1 MISMSTFE
9 KLKKVEMI
17 SEYVKLKKE
26 YEELNEKFSNLQN
39 DYDYALE
46 EDGNVQELKEK
57 LYDVEDS
64 LEEYTIFEKQLQE
77 KVKDIKFGNELQQD
91 IIKKIVDYAKNMG
104 FRFTSLDVEVSAE
117 EVQEDLTTRLD
128 LSNKIADS
136 IIEFFEFE

>member
-1 MISMSTFE
+1 MSTFE

>member
-9 KLKKVEMI
+9 KLKKVEMT

-39 DYDYALE
+39 DYDYALK
-46 EDGNVQELKEK
+46 EDDTVQELKEK
-57 LYDVEDS
+57 LYEVEDS
-64 LEEYTIFEKQLQE
+64 LEGYTIFEKQLQE

-91 IIKKIVDYAKNMG
+91 IIKKIVDYAKNIG
-104 FRFTSLDVEVSAE
+104 LRFTSLDVEVSAE